1 MVGIKAHGKG
11 LMLSILRNG
20 NEVRDAEPY
29 FARLTTKKPDT
40 QAIALARELIERMSG
55 CFEPEKWR
63 MNMPAQ
69 FASS

>member
-11 LMLSILRNG
+11 VMISILRNG

-40 QAIALARELIERMSG
+40 QPIALARELIERAAAFSLRK
-55 CFEPEKWR
+55 CR